1 MTILKQRSNL
11 STLLLSGS
19 LLMLMACG
27 ADHKLPEPPLSDD
40 RTVIVYMNADNNLYD
55 TQALDSDGNWV
66 HCGAI
71 VDINEMEAAWNNQ
84 NKGSLIVYLNSP
96 RSKGERP
103 KLYKIQHDDNPDKI
117 TSTVLKTYSEQDAS
131 LPSTL
136 SQVIA
141 DVRAIAPSKNYALT
155 LWSHATG
162 WVPKGLDASMAP
174 QMPVQYTF
182 GSSDYSWG
190 GTEMEIDDLA
200 RALPSDIVFDYIA
213 SDACYMG
220 GVEVAY
226 ELRDK
231 CRYFVSSSVETPVD
245 GFEYN
250 LIMNDLMSA
259 DINGIVEK
267 QFNYYNG
274 LKGWWATCAMS
285 VVDCSKLERLA
296 ATTKYLV
303 DNSPRRISSINF
315 SAIQDLGSSS
325 YFRNKY
331 YDFGD
336 FVNSVWSGASG
347 LAEFNAALREA
358 VPTKFNTLQNLGSY
372 PIDSYSGLSCFV
384 PKTAQSAIFDAFRDR
399 FAWSKDSGMG
409 NLN

>member
-1 MTILKQRSNL
+1 MTTLKKRSSLPYAILGGALLALTACESN
-11 STLLLSGS
+11 
-19 LLMLMACG
+19 
-27 ADHKLPEPPLSDD
+27 HKIPDPPLSDD

-55 TQALDSDGNWV
+55 LVNGAEHYGAL
-66 HCGAI
+66 
-71 VDINEMEAAWNNQ
+71 VDINEMESAWDNH

-103 KLYKIQHDDNPDKI
+103 KLYKIQHDDNPEKI
-117 TSTVLKTYSEQDAS
+117 TSTVLKTYEYHDAS

-136 SQVIA
+136 SEVIA
-141 DVRAIAPSKNYALT
+141 DVREIAPSKNYALA

-162 WVPKGLDASMAP
+162 WVPKGIDASRSP
-174 QMPVQYTF
+174 EKPVQYTF
-182 GSSDYSWG
+182 GSSSYSWG

-220 GVEVAY
+220 GIEVAY

-231 CRYFVSSSVETPVD
+231 CRYFVASAIETPVD
-245 GFEYN
+245 GFEYD
-250 LIMNDLMSA
+250 LIMKELMSA
-259 DINGIVEK
+259 DVHKIVEK

-274 LKGWWATCAMS
+274 LSSWWATCAMS

-296 ATTKYLV
+296 AATKSLIE
-303 DNSPRRISSINF
+303 NSPRSISSINF
-315 SAIQDLGSSS
+315 GAIQDLGSSYS
-325 YFRNKY
+325 FRNRY
-331 YDFGD
+331 YDLGD
-336 FVNSVWSGASG
+336 FMNSTWSGNAG
-347 LAEFNAALREA
+347 LAEFNAAMREV
-358 VPTKFNTLQNLGSY
+358 VPTKLNTPLNLDTY
-372 PIDSYSGLSCFV
+372 PITKYSGFSCFI
-384 PKTAQSAIFDAFRDR
+384 PKDVQSAAFAEFKAR